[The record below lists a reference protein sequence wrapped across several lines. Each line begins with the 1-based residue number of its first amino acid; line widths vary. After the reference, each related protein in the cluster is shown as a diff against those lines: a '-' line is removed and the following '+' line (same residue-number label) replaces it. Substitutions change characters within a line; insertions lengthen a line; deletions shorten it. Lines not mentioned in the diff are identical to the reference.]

1 MRISDLSR
9 QAGVSIATIK
19 FYLREGLL
27 PPGTATGRNQ
37 AAYGEA
43 HLRRLELI
51 RAFTQIGQLELTTV
65 RQLLAAIEDRQQ
77 PLPQLYELVDQARS
91 TPEPN
96 KGASTDHLRGARS
109 DVDMFLDDLGWQ
121 VGAATPARERLT
133 AVIATLRRLG
143 CECGVE
149 FFSDYAAAAETQAV
163 KELDLL
169 PADGVGAD
177 RAAAVV
183 RSILLDAA
191 MAALRRLAQEHYVST
206 RFGLVAGGT
215 GPRPA

>member
-1 MRISDLSR
+1 MRISDMSR

-27 PPGTATGRNQ
+27 PPGTPTGRNQ
-37 AAYGEA
+37 ADYGEA

-65 RQLLAAIEDRQQ
+65 RQLLIAIEDSQRS
-77 PLPQLYELVDQARS
+77 LSQLYELVDRACSAPEAARAAG
-91 TPEPN
+91 TE
-96 KGASTDHLRGARS
+96 HLRGAQS
-109 DVDMFLDDLGWQ
+109 DVDAFLDDLGWHSNGQ
-121 VGAATPARERLT
+121 TPARERLT
-133 AVIATLRRLG
+133 AVVAALRRLG

-149 FFSDYAAAAETQAV
+149 FFGDYAAAAETQAV

-169 PADGVGAD
+169 LADGVGAD

-191 MAALRRLAQEHYVST
+191 MTALRRLAQEHHVAI
-206 RFGLVAGGT
+206 RFGVAAQG
-215 GPRPA
+215 A

>member
-1 MRISDLSR
+1 MRISDISR

-27 PPGTATGRNQ
+27 PPGTPTGRNQ
-37 AAYGEA
+37 AIYGEA

-65 RQLLAAIEDRQQ
+65 RQLLIAIEDSQRS
-77 PLPQLYELVDQARS
+77 LSQLYELVDQACS
-91 TPEPN
+91 TPEAARAA
-96 KGASTDHLRGARS
+96 GTEHLRGARF
-109 DVDMFLDDLGWQ
+109 DVDAFLNDLGWHIKGQ
-121 VGAATPARERLT
+121 TPARERLT
-133 AVIATLRRLG
+133 AVVAALRRLG

-149 FFSDYAAAAETQAV
+149 FFDDYAAAAETQAV

-191 MAALRRLAQEHYVST
+191 MTALRRLAQEHHVAM
-206 RFGLVAGGT
+206 RFGMA
-215 GPRPA
+215 AQHA